1 MKRIKLL
8 EVRSELGAGTR
19 GAGMTLE
26 LEPTEDILAEVGAR
40 ARELAAE

>member
-19 GAGMTLE
+19 GASMGIDALRVAC
-26 LEPTEDILAEVGAR
+26 LNKGSD
-40 ARELAAE
+40 

>member
-19 GAGMTLE
+19 GAGMGIDALRVAC
-26 LEPTEDILAEVGAR
+26 LNKGSD
-40 ARELAAE
+40 